1 MTVDELLEQID
12 DMIDKAWSFPLSGGK
27 CLVEADR
34 LRDLIDD
41 IRGNMPSEIRQA
53 KAIVADRADIIATA
67 KREAEGIVRTA
78 EERARNMV
86 AHEEIVRQAQQK
98 ANEVLS
104 QTQQK
109 AREMRKGANDFSE
122 DVLRRTEETLAIL
135 VKRRTILNVR
145 KKGRRKLYSALAD
158 ETALEPVQACFE
170 TGLAGMDEELVR
182 YQAAKALLDQC
193 PIPRERLAE
202 EKAALYQQLA
212 EVNREIRAARKQLAL
227 CQGIQ
232 NNVPQMGWD
241 IQTMENKMKE
251 VKRDERGRR

>member
-67 KREAEGIVRTA
+67 TREAEGIVRTA
-78 EERARNMV
+78 EERARHMV

-122 DVLRRTEETLAIL
+122 DVLRRTEETLAQRL
-135 VKRRTILNVR
+135 SEVR
-145 KKGRRKLYSALAD
+145 
-158 ETALEPVQACFE
+158 QARQLLRNPPKPQE
-170 TGLAGMDEELVR
+170 GKPEE
-182 YQAAKALLDQC
+182 QK
-193 PIPRERLAE
+193 
-202 EKAALYQQLA
+202 
-212 EVNREIRAARKQLAL
+212 
-227 CQGIQ
+227 
-232 NNVPQMGWD
+232 
-241 IQTMENKMKE
+241 
-251 VKRDERGRR
+251 